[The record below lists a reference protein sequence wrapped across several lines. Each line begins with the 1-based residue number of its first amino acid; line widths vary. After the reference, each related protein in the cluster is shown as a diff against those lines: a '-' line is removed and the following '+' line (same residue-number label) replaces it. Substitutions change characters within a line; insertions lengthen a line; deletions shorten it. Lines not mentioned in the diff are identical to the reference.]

1 MRQGTCPHLQCPQ
14 TIVTVK
20 NHAARRY
27 HSGLQGADFSFQNC
41 CSGARRRGSA
51 GSCVLKLCPGHLP
64 RPTLL
69 PAPLP
74 QKRATRGTHL
84 ALNPRPATFRC
95 GGQQATP
102 PLRAALPDPSLA
114 AENVRVERSTSGA
127 GQSPKPR
134 FALSPPGWG
143 LGEDAE
149 GLLPPAGPARKES
162 VDANSH
168 GTGQPPKSLVC
179 SKPLGGAVAEGA
191 NAWSRVRAGSAGHSR
206 ASAAQV
212 PWAGVG
218 VARES
223 RQRLQQ
229 ERFHLSC
236 KRPASCQD
244 SAGDPGCFHPVAL
257 PGPVLLF
264 PLLLHAN

>member
-20 NHAARRY
+20 NHASRRY

-162 VDANSH
+162 MDANSH
-168 GTGQPPKSLVC
+168 GRGQPPKSLVC

-212 PWAGVG
+212 LWAGVG

-229 ERFHLSC
+229 EVSSL
-236 KRPASCQD
+236 
-244 SAGDPGCFHPVAL
+244 V
-257 PGPVLLF
+257 
-264 PLLLHAN
+264 

>member
-1 MRQGTCPHLQCPQ
+1 MWDEAGHLPTPAVPSNHRDSQKPRIETLPQRPPGGRLLLSELLLWGQEEGERGELRPQ
-14 TIVTVK
+14 T
-20 NHAARRY
+20 
-27 HSGLQGADFSFQNC
+27 
-41 CSGARRRGSA
+41 
-51 GSCVLKLCPGHLP
+51 LCPGHLP

-102 PLRAALPDPSLA
+102 PLRAALPAPSLA

-134 FALSPPGWG
+134 FALSPRGWG

-191 NAWSRVRAGSAGHSR
+191 NAWSRVRARSAGHSR

-212 PWAGVG
+212 LWAGVG

-229 ERFHLSC
+229 EVSSL
-236 KRPASCQD
+236 
-244 SAGDPGCFHPVAL
+244 V
-257 PGPVLLF
+257 
-264 PLLLHAN
+264 

>member
-1 MRQGTCPHLQCPQ
+1 MWDEAGHLPTPAVPSNHRDSQKPRIETLPQRPPGGRLLLSELLLWGQEEGERGELRPQ
-14 TIVTVK
+14 T
-20 NHAARRY
+20 
-27 HSGLQGADFSFQNC
+27 
-41 CSGARRRGSA
+41 
-51 GSCVLKLCPGHLP
+51 LCPGHLP

-149 GLLPPAGPARKES
+149 GLLPPAGPARKE
-162 VDANSH
+162 
-168 GTGQPPKSLVC
+168 
-179 SKPLGGAVAEGA
+179 
-191 NAWSRVRAGSAGHSR
+191 R
-206 ASAAQV
+206 
-212 PWAGVG
+212 
-218 VARES
+218 
-223 RQRLQQ
+223 
-229 ERFHLSC
+229 
-236 KRPASCQD
+236 KR
-244 SAGDPGCFHPVAL
+244 GC
-257 PGPVLLF
+257 
-264 PLLLHAN
+264 